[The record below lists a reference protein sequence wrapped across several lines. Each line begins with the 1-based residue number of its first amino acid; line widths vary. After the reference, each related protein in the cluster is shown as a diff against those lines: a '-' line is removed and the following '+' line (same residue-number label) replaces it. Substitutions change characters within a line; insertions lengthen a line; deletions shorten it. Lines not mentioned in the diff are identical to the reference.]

1 MKKIISYSDAQI
13 SKKDTA
19 LVAQA
24 MRNGWGRN
32 NNKYV
37 NLFEKG
43 DKAKEYCIDK

>member
-37 NLFEKG
+37 NLFEKSLL
-43 DKAKEYCIDK
+43 KNLMLNTL

>member
-37 NLFEKG
+37 NLFEK
-43 DKAKEYCIDK
+43 KVC